1 VFYVLLAGLGFA
13 VCGCQGL
20 MPVLAAR
27 LYPPRLLA
35 TSISWI
41 GACSRVGAICGPLLG
56 GWMLL
61 SGWSGARIM
70 TVLSIPPLLCA
81 IAFGALAIVAT
92 RRSAKRLSQDASDD
106 GTTARQN
113 PDSGQALPAKLVAS

>member
-1 VFYVLLAGLGFA
+1 
-13 VCGCQGL
+13 
-20 MPVLAAR
+20 
-27 LYPPRLLA
+27 
-35 TSISWI
+35 
-41 GACSRVGAICGPLLG
+41 
-56 GWMLL
+56 MLL

-92 RRSAKRLSQDASDD
+92 RRSAKRLAQDASEDD
-106 GTTARQN
+106 GTAARQN